1 MADADRG
8 QALGLT
14 ARLEARGHDYEF
26 FQAVALLEMLAARKG
41 ATPLGEGAD
50 PRREGLVLGSPA
62 SLKFAPSDVSRITGV
77 EGERPRIETR
87 VMGLAGQG
95 GPLPDWVTEVMSLR
109 VSRRDTAM
117 RDFFD
122 LFNHRLLSLFYKVR
136 DKARVGFGYR
146 SPDKSPAARYLFS
159 LMGLGTGRL
168 QGRLGEKV
176 PDRMLLTY
184 AGLLAGRTRSVGALE
199 RLLSH
204 ALAVPV
210 KVEPLTGR
218 WLTLDADERTRL
230 GRMGAHNRL
239 GQGAMIGSRV
249 WDVESCF
256 TLRIGPMGWQDV
268 ASFLPEGARH
278 QPLVSLT
285 RLFVGDAMDF
295 RLHLQ
300 VKKAEIPA
308 MQLSSRHGARLGW
321 TSILRAANETGA
333 TGDIRVRP
341 RL

>member
-14 ARLEARGHDYEF
+14 ARLEERGYDYEF
-26 FQAVALLEMLAARKG
+26 FQAVALLEMLAARQG
-41 ATPLGEGAD
+41 AVPLGEGSD
-50 PRREGLVLGSPA
+50 PHREGVSLASPP
-62 SLKFAPSDVSRITGV
+62 SLKFAPSDITRISGV
-77 EGERPRIETR
+77 TKGRARVETR
-87 VMGLAGQG
+87 VLGLAGQG

-117 RDFFD
+117 RDFLD
-122 LFNHRLLSLFYKVR
+122 IFNHRLLSLFYRVR
-136 DKARVGFGYR
+136 DKARLGFGYR
-146 SPDKSPAARYLFS
+146 RPDQSPAARYLYAFI
-159 LMGLGTGRL
+159 GLGTGRL
-168 QGRLGEKV
+168 QGRMGV
-176 PDRMLLTY
+176 PDRMLLNY

-199 RLLSH
+199 RLLTH

-218 WLTLDADERTRL
+218 WLTVDAGERTRL
-230 GRMGAHNRL
+230 GRSGAHNKL
-239 GQGAMIGSRV
+239 GQGAMVGSRV

-256 TLRIGPMGWQDV
+256 TLRVGAMGWADL
-268 ASFLPEGARH
+268 ASFLPGGGRH
-278 QPLVSLT
+278 APLVALT
-285 RLFVGDAMDF
+285 RFFIGDSMDF
-295 RLHLQ
+295 RLHLK

-308 MQLSSRHGARLGW
+308 MRLSSREGARLGW
-321 TSILRAANETGA
+321 TSILRAADETGA